1 MDTWRFSVCAD
12 SESNI
17 AGYQFGVDI
26 EDFTVTSVS
35 NGSAYAN
42 VLSENGQTFSL
53 AFSFTGGYY
62 RSRKQFRI
70 SSF

>member
-1 MDTWRFSVCAD
+1 MCLYGYVMQLMFEDSTWRFSVCAD

-35 NGSAYAN
+35 NGSASAN
-42 VLSENGQTFSL
+42 VLSENGQTFL
-53 AFSFTGGYY
+53 
-62 RSRKQFRI
+62 
-70 SSF
+70 